1 MKNKIMILAFAML
14 FISIAVHAEEAKAKS
29 VIQIWLGGGP
39 AHTDTFDP
47 KPNSGAAYTG
57 SIKKSIP
64 TNVDGIKISETLPLL
79 AKQADKYSLLRGM
92 THGQNGHETATYIM
106 QTCTFPSGDIVY
118 PSVGAVIGQLYDY
131 DGVLPPYILLPRS
144 LGRFST
150 SGFLGTKGK
159 PFIINGK
166 MRNGKY
172 VVSEYVDLESTKGK
186 KLSARLN
193 LLSKLDTIDTC
204 KEYDNWDGNRA
215 KAEQML
221 VGVES
226 KTLDLSDI
234 PQELRDKYG
243 NNEFGQSCLLARK
256 LVEKGV
262 PFVSVV
268 SPSWDTHK
276 KHFEQMEKKLP
287 ILDQGLAALLEDLD
301 DQGLLDTTI
310 VLCGGEFGRNPKV
323 SVPAP
328 WNGGRQHYGKAF
340 TWLIAGGGFRQ
351 GQVVGATDAK
361 GENVV
366 KRKIY
371 PVDLSSS
378 IYINMGIDTN
388 SFLINTLGQKVPI
401 IQVLPEGKTSEGV
414 LNEIM

>member
-1 MKNKIMILAFAML
+1 
-14 FISIAVHAEEAKAKS
+14 
-29 VIQIWLGGGP
+29 
-39 AHTDTFDP
+39 
-47 KPNSGAAYTG
+47 
-57 SIKKSIP
+57 
-64 TNVDGIKISETLPLL
+64 
-79 AKQADKYSLLRGM
+79 M

-328 WNGGRQHYGKAF
+328 WNGGRQHFGKAF
-340 TWLIAGGGFRQ
+340 TWLIAGGGFES
-351 GQVVGATDAK
+351 GKVVGATDPK

-388 SFLINTLGQKVPI
+388 SCLINTLGQRVHI
-401 IQVLPEGKTSEGV
+401 IQSLPEGKTSEGV

>member
-1 MKNKIMILAFAML
+1 
-14 FISIAVHAEEAKAKS
+14 
-29 VIQIWLGGGP
+29 
-39 AHTDTFDP
+39 
-47 KPNSGAAYTG
+47 
-57 SIKKSIP
+57 
-64 TNVDGIKISETLPLL
+64 
-79 AKQADKYSLLRGM
+79 
-92 THGQNGHETATYIM
+92 M
-106 QTCTFPSGDIVY
+106 QTCSFPSGDLVY
-118 PSVGAVIGQLYDY
+118 PSVGAVVGQLYDY

-150 SGFLGTKGK
+150 SGFLGIKGK
-159 PFIINGK
+159 PFIINGRMK
-166 MRNGKY
+166 KGEY
-172 VVSEYVDLESTKGK
+172 VVSEYVDLESAKGK
-186 KLSARLN
+186 KLSSRLE
-193 LLSKLDTIDTC
+193 LLSKLDTMDTS
-204 KEYDNWDGNRA
+204 KEYDEWDDNRV

-221 VGVES
+221 VGAES

-262 PFVSVV
+262 PYVSIV

-276 KHFEQMEKKLP
+276 KHFEQMDKKLP

-301 DQGLLDTTI
+301 EQGLLDTTI
-310 VLCGGEFGRNPKV
+310 VLCGGEFGRSPKV

-340 TWLIAGGGFRQ
+340 TWLIAGGGFRP
-351 GQVVGATDAK
+351 GQVVGSTDQK
-361 GENVV
+361 GENVTT
-366 KRKIY
+366 RKIY

-378 IYINMGIDTN
+378 IYLNMGIDTN
-388 SFLINTLGQKVPI
+388 SYLINTLGQQVPI
-401 IQVLPEGKTSEGV
+401 IQELPEGKTSEGV

>member
-1 MKNKIMILAFAML
+1 
-14 FISIAVHAEEAKAKS
+14 
-29 VIQIWLGGGP
+29 
-39 AHTDTFDP
+39 
-47 KPNSGAAYTG
+47 
-57 SIKKSIP
+57 
-64 TNVDGIKISETLPLL
+64 
-79 AKQADKYSLLRGM
+79 
-92 THGQNGHETATYIM
+92 
-106 QTCTFPSGDIVY
+106 
-118 PSVGAVIGQLYDY
+118 
-131 DGVLPPYILLPRS
+131 
-144 LGRFST
+144 
-150 SGFLGTKGK
+150 
-159 PFIINGK
+159 